1 MVLDEL
7 AGVDRPERRSR
18 KIEIAHGRNRQPRL
32 VQPFPTPLFA
42 FAFDFVFFHL
52 KQLLRTVLPSAEV
65 ILIKDDEIPVDL
77 MHPLVRRLDA
87 ARLAIVAEEIL
98 KRPETDNGLLLVR
111 LRILLVSGRIAG
123 TLTAADELPALEV
136 HMRHQILAP
145 RRLDGRLE
153 CQHEDALRP
162 EPFGELIGGEG
173 LAEAHLR
180 VPQELRRS
188 PDALLHRRALVIA
201 NGLLDRGAL
210 LRTHLEVKRSL
221 LDIVNAIA
229 DRDPRRANGAHAA
242 LEPLRLL
249 ALVVLLLIAH
259 RHELLVDALI
269 RERTAVRVHR
279 AFGEDDPVRLLVARL

>member
-1 MVLDEL
+1 MVTGCVLIGDKL
-7 AGVDRPERRSR
+7 PA
-18 KIEIAHGRNRQPRL
+18 IEIHMGHKVFTPCRFNRR
-32 VQPFPTPLFA
+32 F
-42 FAFDFVFFHL
+42 
-52 KQLLRTVLPSAEV
+52 E
-65 ILIKDDEIPVDL
+65 
-77 MHPLVRRLDA
+77 
-87 ARLAIVAEEIL
+87 
-98 KRPETDNGLLLVR
+98 G
-111 LRILLVSGRIAG
+111 
-123 TLTAADELPALEV
+123 
-136 HMRHQILAP
+136 
-145 RRLDGRLE
+145 
-153 CQHEDALRP
+153 QHEDALRP

-180 VPQELRRS
+180 VPQKLRRS

-201 NGLLDRGAL
+201 YGLLDRGAL

-279 AFGEDDPVRLLVARL
+279 AFGENDPVRLLVARL